1 MQKILVVDDEP
12 HICRLLQFNLE
23 KAGFEVLIAPDGKEG
38 VEIAKKRKPDVILL
52 DILMPEMNGIEACAI
67 LKTDL
72 KTKNIPIFMLTA
84 LSRVG
89 DMEDA
94 FEAGADGY
102 ITKPFPAT
110 DIGEEIRRRLA
121 KLSEKK

>member
-1 MQKILVVDDEP
+1 MQKILIVDDEP

-23 KAGFEVLIAPDGKEG
+23 RYGFEVLVGHNGKEG
-38 VEIAKKRKPDVILL
+38 VKIARKEKPDVILL
-52 DILMPEMNGIEACAI
+52 DIMMPKMNGIEACAI

-72 KTKNIPIFMLTA
+72 KTKHIPIFMLTA

-102 ITKPFPAT
+102 IAKPFPAT
-110 DIGEEIRRRLA
+110 EIAQEVRWRLA
-121 KLSEKK
+121 KLAEKK